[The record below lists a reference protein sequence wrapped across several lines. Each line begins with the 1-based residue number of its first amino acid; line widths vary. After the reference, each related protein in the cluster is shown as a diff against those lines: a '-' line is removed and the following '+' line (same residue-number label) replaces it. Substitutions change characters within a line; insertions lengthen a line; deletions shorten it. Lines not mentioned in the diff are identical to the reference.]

1 MAYGIDSQINERVDT
16 YSSDPQKLMQRY
28 TQSQSLLDLL
38 ALQKLKSEKEAAMR
52 NMQTQMQPP
61 MNTVRDQREQQ
72 VLDMTRNEVAQQ
84 AMQGGQ
90 QLALNKQREMQ
101 ARGLPAQAAPNMQG
115 MADGGIVGY
124 QEGGFM
130 GPPEAN
136 MLQRMGQGLKN
147 YGANAQE
154 SMGILK
160 EAKAGMGIPYGERSA
175 VMKQVRDEIEAQN
188 QNRDPNF
195 IERMGQKLMDTGLD
209 VEESKAILKKF
220 YNNMGKTYEEMSNG
234 MAMGGGVKGYA
245 GPDGSEVGAY
255 DEPYVYPYGVT
266 GMQESLEIVDKIT
279 DLENSMSIEKDSD
292 KRRML
297 EMELDSLKKFGG
309 GVNGISKR
317 DFTNFVEVQK
327 LKNKNQSQA
336 ESTGMAMGG
345 EVKGY
350 AGPDGSDVELDE
362 DLIASLL
369 AQQPE
374 ATAPVY
380 LSSAERRAAL
390 DDADAARAQLRE
402 ARRAEERTRQEL
414 RERGLSGP
422 EINRY
427 LSSRLDAVEPG
438 GIGELKQPQFDT
450 RSPQTGPFLQP
461 LISDTSVGTAEGGN
475 AADNTTRQ
483 ELFNE
488 LATIGDAQTET
499 PRTNLV
505 TPEVEERMQTA
516 ASADPTALAEAAETR
531 RAALAQTAYGIP
543 QALQDAYATRQKSV
557 DEANAAMN
565 DPKKQSRDEFR
576 AMLSGFATPGGIAR
590 SGIAAG
596 QGVAGV
602 QEAAIQRKK
611 DQGEEA
617 FGITKELADLQ
628 RAASI
633 EAYKSGEQGYDR
645 AYRSAAT
652 AANASFQA
660 LSNID
665 IGAQNRANANRLAD
679 RSAKLETINM
689 QLRSLESQD
698 NMKSRDRNTQ
708 VTILNGA
715 QRDASSIRGEIQK
728 AIAESS
734 FLSEAKR
741 RPYLDYIAARKA
753 ELQATQSR
761 IDAVAAT
768 LGIQTTSPAASG
780 AGTGSTALPAGFVP
794 D

>member
-1 MAYGIDSQINERVDT
+1 MAYGIDSQINERVDM

-72 VLDMTRNEVAQQ
+72 VFDMTRNEVAQQ

-115 MADGGIVGY
+115 MAMGGIVGY

-160 EAKAGMGIPYGERSA
+160 EAKAGMGLPYEERSA

-195 IERMGQKLMDTGLD
+195 IERMGQKLMGVGLD

-220 YNNMGKTYEEMSNG
+220 YDNMGKTYEQKASG
-234 MAMGGGVKGYA
+234 MAMGGGVKRFQEGMKVEA
-245 GPDGSEVGAY
+245 DLPQEVLDEIERLRRISELNA
-255 DEPYVYPYGVT
+255 
-266 GMQESLEIVDKIT
+266 Q
-279 DLENSMSIEKDSD
+279 
-292 KRRML
+292 
-297 EMELDSLKKFGG
+297 METTPRQRSALSR
-309 GVNGISKR
+309 GVNEL
-317 DFTNFVEVQK
+317 TPE
-327 LKNKNQSQA
+327 QA
-336 ESTGMAMGG
+336 ARNEALRTQAAAVRTSTG
-345 EVKGY
+345 EV
-350 AGPDGSDVELDE
+350 
-362 DLIASLL
+362 
-369 AQQPE
+369 
-374 ATAPVY
+374 
-380 LSSAERRAAL
+380 
-390 DDADAARAQLRE
+390 AR
-402 ARRAEERTRQEL
+402 EEIFT
-414 RERGLSGP
+414 P
-422 EINRY
+422 
-427 LSSRLDAVEPG
+427 
-438 GIGELKQPQFDT
+438 
-450 RSPQTGPFLQP
+450 
-461 LISDTSVGTAEGGN
+461 ISDASIGIAEGGN

-505 TPEVEERMQTA
+505 TPEVEARMQTA
-516 ASADPTALAEAAETR
+516 ASADPTALAEAAEKR

>member
-1 MAYGIDSQINERVDT
+1 MNGIPTALPQPAQRPQEQQPQGMPPQN
-16 YSSDPQKLMQRY
+16 DPRM
-28 TQSQSLLDLL
+28 S
-38 ALQKLKSEKEAAMR
+38 AAMNVVESNIPEYLNPTDALMKR
-52 NMQTQMQPP
+52 KQAG
-61 MNTVRDQREQQ
+61 E
-72 VLDMTRNEVAQQ
+72 LAQQ
-84 AMQGGQ
+84 AMALMASADRQTAMSQ
-90 QLALNKQREMQ
+90 QPPTPPTIAEQVDQRAMEGISGIAQRLAPGMQQRGRQVQQAQ
-101 ARGLPAQAAPNMQG
+101 ARKMIGGGMPSMGAPNMAR

-124 QEGGFM
+124 QEGGLM

-160 EAKAGMGIPYGERSA
+160 EAKAGMGLPYEERSA

-195 IERMGQKLMDTGLD
+195 IERMGQKLMGVGLD

-220 YNNMGKTYEEMSNG
+220 YDNMGKTYEQKASG
-234 MAMGGGVKGYA
+234 MAMGGGVKRFQEGMKVEA
-245 GPDGSEVGAY
+245 DLPQEVLDEIERLRRISELNA
-255 DEPYVYPYGVT
+255 
-266 GMQESLEIVDKIT
+266 Q
-279 DLENSMSIEKDSD
+279 
-292 KRRML
+292 
-297 EMELDSLKKFGG
+297 METTPRQRSALSR
-309 GVNGISKR
+309 GVNEL
-317 DFTNFVEVQK
+317 TPE
-327 LKNKNQSQA
+327 QA
-336 ESTGMAMGG
+336 ARNEALRTQAAAVRTSTG
-345 EVKGY
+345 EV
-350 AGPDGSDVELDE
+350 
-362 DLIASLL
+362 
-369 AQQPE
+369 
-374 ATAPVY
+374 
-380 LSSAERRAAL
+380 
-390 DDADAARAQLRE
+390 AR
-402 ARRAEERTRQEL
+402 EEIFT
-414 RERGLSGP
+414 P
-422 EINRY
+422 
-427 LSSRLDAVEPG
+427 
-438 GIGELKQPQFDT
+438 
-450 RSPQTGPFLQP
+450 
-461 LISDTSVGTAEGGN
+461 ISDASIGIAEGGN

-505 TPEVEERMQTA
+505 TPEVEARMQTA
-516 ASADPTALAEAAETR
+516 ASADPTALAEAAEKR

>member
-1 MAYGIDSQINERVDT
+1 MNGIPTALPQPAQRPQEQQPQGMPPQN
-16 YSSDPQKLMQRY
+16 DPRM
-28 TQSQSLLDLL
+28 S
-38 ALQKLKSEKEAAMR
+38 AAMNVVESNIPEYLNPTDALMKR
-52 NMQTQMQPP
+52 NQAA
-61 MNTVRDQREQQ
+61 E
-72 VLDMTRNEVAQQ
+72 LAQQ
-84 AMQGGQ
+84 AMALMASADRQTAMSQ
-90 QLALNKQREMQ
+90 QPPTPPTIAEQVDQRAMEGISGIAQRLAPGMQQRGRQVQQAQ
-101 ARGLPAQAAPNMQG
+101 ARKMIGGGMPSMGAPNMAR

-160 EAKAGMGIPYGERSA
+160 EAKAGMGVPYEERSA
-175 VMKQVRDEIEAQN
+175 VMKQVRDEIAAQN

-195 IERMGQKLMDTGLD
+195 IERMGQKLMGVGLD

-220 YNNMGKTYEEMSNG
+220 YNTFGKTYEEMSNG
-234 MAMGGGVKGYA
+234 MAMGGEVKRFQAGMEVEADNNMSYADVIAATNADTTSTMPGVSSYIEA
-245 GPDGSEVGAY
+245 GGE
-255 DEPYVYPYGVT
+255 
-266 GMQESLEIVDKIT
+266 
-279 DLENSMSIEKDSD
+279 
-292 KRRML
+292 RRAA
-297 EMELDSLKKFGG
+297 
-309 GVNGISKR
+309 IA
-317 DFTNFVEVQK
+317 EVQK
-327 LKNKNQSQA
+327 LVDRGVPLDKAITAVTSKRTRNENPA
-336 ESTGMAMGG
+336 DLGG
-345 EVKGY
+345 
-350 AGPDGSDVELDE
+350 
-362 DLIASLL
+362 I
-369 AQQPE
+369 
-374 ATAPVY
+374 
-380 LSSAERRAAL
+380 AAL
-390 DDADAARAQLRE
+390 TNANRQPRPEFRMQGVNAPTP
-402 ARRAEERTRQEL
+402 RTISATEFL
-414 RERGLSGP
+414 P
-422 EINRY
+422 EG
-427 LSSRLDAVEPG
+427 S
-438 GIGELKQPQFDT
+438 
-450 RSPQTGPFLQP
+450 
-461 LISDTSVGTAEGGN
+461 TAEGGN

-516 ASADPTALAEAAETR
+516 AAADPTALAEAAEKR

-543 QALQDAYATRQKSV
+543 QALLDAYTARQTSV

-565 DPKKQSRDEFR
+565 DPKKQSRDEQR

-689 QLRSLESQD
+689 QLRSLENQD

-741 RPYLDYIAARKA
+741 RPYLDYIAARQA
-753 ELQATQSR
+753 ELRATQSR

-780 AGTGSTALPAGFVP
+780 AGTGSTDLPAGFVP